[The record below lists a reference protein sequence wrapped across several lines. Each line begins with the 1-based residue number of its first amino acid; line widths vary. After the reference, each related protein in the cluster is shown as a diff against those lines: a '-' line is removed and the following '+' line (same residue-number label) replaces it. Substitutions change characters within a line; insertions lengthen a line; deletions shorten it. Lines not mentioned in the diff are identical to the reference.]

1 MPENYATKPLFAASA
16 ENRLLNEFFLYVLQ
30 DLHTAQGLSS
40 LQFTSDEPHFVKQ
53 IVERVYLTIPATP
66 TTSELPATRAFSRQ
80 LVAYL
85 AAFLPVAPFFK
96 NNDTRIAGICD
107 DQYTS
112 TLDILKETGDD
123 AFRAYMTR
131 KTQGWFRR
139 WGRGVAGGASPA
151 GAGAAGAP
159 PTPGG
164 AGAAIGA
171 ATPAR
176 VQAPAISDDDETEE
190 LIAAGPPVP
199 AAASSDL
206 DNGAASDSA

>member
-1 MPENYATKPLFAASA
+1 VPENYATKPLFAASA

-66 TTSELPATRAFSRQ
+66 TASELPATRAFSRQ

-139 WGRGVAGGASPA
+139 WGRCIAIACGASPA
-151 GAGAAGAP
+151 GAGAAGARAP
-159 PTPGG
+159 QTPGG
-164 AGAAIGA
+164 AGGATGA
-171 ATPAR
+171 ATTPAR

-190 LIAAGPPVP
+190 LIVSGPPVP

-206 DNGAASDSA
+206 D

>member
-40 LQFTSDEPHFVKQ
+40 LQFTSDEPHFVKE
-53 IVERVYLTIPATP
+53 IVERVYLAIPATP
-66 TTSELPATRAFSRQ
+66 TASELPATRAFSRQ

-85 AAFLPVAPFFK
+85 AAFLRVAPFFK

-139 WGRGVAGGASPA
+139 WGRGITGGVSPA
-151 GAGAAGAP
+151 GAGAAAP
-159 PTPGG
+159 KPPVGQ
-164 AGAAIGA
+164 AAPLGRRRRR
-171 ATPAR
+171 R
-176 VQAPAISDDDETEE
+176 VSRRRQSRTTTRLRSSSCQAHLYLPQHLLTWTEE
-190 LIAAGPPVP
+190 T
-199 AAASSDL
+199 
-206 DNGAASDSA
+206 

>member
-1 MPENYATKPLFAASA
+1 MF
-16 ENRLLNEFFLYVLQ
+16 
-30 DLHTAQGLSS
+30 G
-40 LQFTSDEPHFVKQ
+40 
-53 IVERVYLTIPATP
+53 I
-66 TTSELPATRAFSRQ
+66 
-80 LVAYL
+80 

-123 AFRAYMTR
+123 AFRAYMTC

-164 AGAAIGA
+164 AGGA
-171 ATPAR
+171 TGPATTPAH

-190 LIAAGPPVP
+190 LIVPGPP
-199 AAASSDL
+199 AEASPDL
-206 DNGAASDSA
+206 HGNNVNDNA

>member
-1 MPENYATKPLFAASA
+1 M
-16 ENRLLNEFFLYVLQ
+16 LQ
-30 DLHTAQGLSS
+30 DLHTAQGLGS
-40 LQFTSDEPHFVKQ
+40 LQFTSDGPHLVKE
-53 IVERVYLTIPATP
+53 IVERVYLAIPATP
-66 TTSELPATRAFSRQ
+66 TASELPATRAFSRQ

-139 WGRGVAGGASPA
+139 WGRGIAGGASPA
-151 GAGAAGAP
+151 GAGAP
-159 PTPGG
+159 QTPGG
-164 AGAAIGA
+164 AGGATGA
-171 ATPAR
+171 ATTPAR

-190 LIAAGPPVP
+190 LIVSGPPVP

-206 DNGAASDSA
+206 D